1 MIICMSMIICQRFK
15 FYRPS
20 FGQTQRG
27 LGWRMRVQGTH
38 KVVHSCS
45 FLVVMLHIATYPQ
58 IMISKEKLKS
68 PTSEGYGGYAGRLDP
83 RSIRMIWSL
92 EVLWVWSSR
101 FDPFPSW
108 SKLSRSQPP
117 LLIFVTQ
124 QPWWNL
130 HFILGPAP
138 WHPLAMTLGC
148 PPSIGIYGSPLLNSS
163 ALDMVLF
170 VFGVEFRKP
179 LRFQGCGKSL
189 RYLGPPYTYQ
199 PTWGDWNLLKW
210 FWAVF
215 SSSRGICRHL
225 WIGWPPTADLFT
237 YPSPWLIYLSF
248 NNGVTIFHASCPLDH
263 LMSIPLNL
271 PQAKPYG
278 IWVLPNAINPIC
290 LQGWFQSR
298 PFLGSHWGWLIPC
311 LRALHPVHELHV
323 CREIYVSYHPQN
335 HQHPSTN
342 EFNYHFRGS

>member
-1 MIICMSMIICQRFK
+1 MLGMHE
-15 FYRPS
+15 
-20 FGQTQRG
+20 G
-27 LGWRMRVQGTH
+27 LT
-38 KVVHSCS
+38 
-45 FLVVMLHIATYPQ
+45 
-58 IMISKEKLKS
+58 LK
-68 PTSEGYGGYAGRLDP
+68 

-101 FDPFPSW
+101 FDPVPSFPDQNFPD
-108 SKLSRSQPP
+108 LSQPT

-138 WHPLAMTLGC
+138 WLIP
-148 PPSIGIYGSPLLNSS
+148 IGIYGSPLLNSS

-189 RYLGPPYTYQ
+189 RYPGTPYTYQ
-199 PTWGDWNLLKW
+199 PTWGDWNLLKG
-210 FWAVF
+210 FWAFF

-271 PQAKPYG
+271 SWAKPYG
-278 IWVLPNAINPIC
+278 IWFLPNAINPYKPHMS
-290 LQGWFQSR
+290 SR
-298 PFLGSHWGWLIPC
+298 MVSIQDISRES
-311 LRALHPVHELHV
+311 LRMVYPMSEGFT
-323 CREIYVSYHPQN
+323 
-335 HQHPSTN
+335 PSTSCMFAGKYMCHIIPKTIN
-342 EFNYHFRGS
+342 IHQPTNSTTISGVVNPSKSLFFYGDGLKPWCPFVNIKIAGIYGCSLKTTGKSSGLWNSSPSG